1 MDEIWY
7 KQKGKEDIMFVRM
20 VISVVFVLLVT
31 SPVFA
36 AETIKIG
43 SMNAL
48 SGPFGV
54 LGVDQSKAA
63 KLAVDHINKDGGILG
78 RKVEILIRDDE
89 TSPSTAAR
97 VTRKLV
103 LEDKVN
109 FLVGVNGSP
118 AAMSVAEAANRF
130 QTIFLSS
137 GGAMAEAMTGK
148 ECNRYTF
155 RINHSGAQFYRA
167 DAAYVANNFPDVK
180 TVGGINP
187 DYSFGREMWEGFI
200 GELKKRKPD
209 IKIVG
214 DVFVPMT
221 EKDYT
226 NYIATLI
233 DKKPDLV
240 YSVFWSG
247 AGVAFIK
254 QAKPYGL
261 FDKTKFFLAA
271 AAIGTSLV
279 TMEKEMVQMWGSD
292 PYVFEIDNP
301 MNKRL
306 VADFMKENNGKPPH
320 AFCAHSYGT
329 IMILKQAIEKAK
341 SLDTNKVIAALE
353 GGTFDTPWGK
363 TLVRKGDHQAM
374 GKVFVG
380 VAKPNPK
387 YNFWTLSDLKV
398 TPCEEV
404 SPDASQTGCVMK

>member
-1 MDEIWY
+1 
-7 KQKGKEDIMFVRM
+7 MFVRN
-20 VISVVFVLLVT
+20 FL
-31 SPVFA
+31 VFA
-36 AETIKIG
+36 LVCILGGSSALAEEPIKIG

-63 KLAVDHINKDGGILG
+63 RLAVDHINQDGGILG

-97 VTRKLV
+97 VSRKLV

-109 FLVGVNGSP
+109 FIVGVNGSP
-118 AAMSVAEAANRF
+118 AAMSVSEVAKRF
-130 QTIFLSS
+130 KTIFLSS
-137 GGAMAEAMTGK
+137 GGAMARALTGK
-148 ECNRYTF
+148 DCNRYVF
-155 RINHSGAQFYRA
+155 RINHSGEQFYRA
-167 DAAYVANNFPDVK
+167 DAAYVAKNFPDVK

-187 DYSFGREMWEGFI
+187 DYSFGHEMWDGFI
-200 GELKKRKPD
+200 GTLKKLRPE
-209 IKIVG
+209 IKVVG
-214 DVFVPMT
+214 DVFVPLT

-226 NYIATLI
+226 NYIATLV

-240 YSVFWSG
+240 YSVFWAG
-247 AGVAFIK
+247 AGTAFIK

-261 FDKTKFFLAA
+261 FEKTKFFIAA

-279 TMEKEMVQMWGSD
+279 VMQKDMVPIWGSD
-292 PYVFEIDNP
+292 PYVFTLDNP

-306 VADFMKENNGKPPH
+306 VTDFMKENGKPPH

-341 SLDTNKVIAALE
+341 SLDTDKVIAALE

-363 TLVRKGDHQAM
+363 ALVRKGDHQTM
-374 GKVFVG
+374 GKVFIG
-380 VAKPNPK
+380 KAKPSPD
-387 YNFWTLSDLKV
+387 YPFWLLSDLEV
-398 TPCEEV
+398 TDCEEV
-404 SPDASQTGCVMK
+404 SSDVSETGCNMQ